1 MIRISTA
8 QLYNQSISSINR
20 NQTSSSDLMDKIS
33 SGKRVDTAGDD
44 PVASIG
50 IDNLSQQN
58 TLIDQYLK
66 NIDYASNHLAQAE
79 SQLGDADTVTMSIRD
94 NILSAINGSYG
105 PLERQNIASEMQHG
119 LDQLVSLANY
129 RDESGH
135 YLFSGTLTEQQP
147 FAFDNN
153 GNIVYSGN
161 TDTRQALVAAGVAI
175 DTNLPG
181 SSAFMNAPN
190 AMGDFSVNYSAAQTG
205 DYVAKSAL
213 ITDAG
218 MYNLAA
224 AGDYTVNF
232 IDDGAGGLNY
242 EVLQA
247 ATPTPAT
254 IVASTPYDPA
264 SGISFDGITMQFDGE
279 PQINDSLTIT
289 PQANTNIFDTIQQ
302 TINLLNSGEDLQTPA
317 GQSQMAQL
325 LNNFDS
331 SVNQMRDARSV
342 AGNALSSLDNITD
355 NHENLK
361 LANTSAQS
369 TLEDLDFAD
378 AISEFEKQQ
387 VALNASSQLFGRLSS
402 FSLFDYI

>member
-94 NILSAINGSYG
+94 SMLSAINGTLG
-105 PLERQNIASEMQHG
+105 DEERQSIASEMQHG

-147 FAFDNN
+147 FAFDNS

-181 SSAFMNAPN
+181 SSAFLNASN
-190 AMGDFSVNYSAAQTG
+190 AMGDFSVNYSATQTG
-205 DYVAKSAL
+205 DYVAKSAE
-213 ITDAG
+213 ITDTAT
-218 MYNLAA
+218 YNAA
-224 AGDYTVNF
+224 PAGDYTVDF
-232 IDDGAGGLNY
+232 LDDGAGGINY
-242 EVLQA
+242 QVSQGGTPLA
-247 ATPTPAT
+247 APA
-254 IVASTPYDPA
+254 A
-264 SGISFDGITMQFDGE
+264 FDAANPITFNGITMAFDGE
-279 PQINDSLTIT
+279 PEIGDSLTIA

-302 TINLLNSGEDLQTPA
+302 SIDLLNSGTDLQTPT

-342 AGNALSSLDNITD
+342 AGNTLNSLDNITD